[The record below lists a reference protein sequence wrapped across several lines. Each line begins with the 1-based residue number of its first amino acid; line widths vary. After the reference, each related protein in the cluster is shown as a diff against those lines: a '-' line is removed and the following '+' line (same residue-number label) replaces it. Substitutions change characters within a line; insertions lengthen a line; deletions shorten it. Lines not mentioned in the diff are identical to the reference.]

1 MSEKQDKIIICR
13 NCGKEFVF
21 SVGEQRF
28 FEEKG
33 LSEPVRCK
41 DCKAKRKEQSSIKE
55 ENIEKKQREHKE
67 NKNDF
72 EEMLRKFQENT
83 ILFEEERVRRENKK
97 KRR

>member
-55 ENIEKKQREHKE
+55 ENAEKKQREH
-67 NKNDF
+67 KNDF